1 MLGPTASREQG
12 WWEVSSLMGTIHN
25 TTGYP
30 KVDYWIQLSAPYSS
44 TQNFNRTH
52 QPLPQHFLSPFST
65 LGTSSGAVSLCSS
78 NSSSAD
84 TYNPHNSLTAFCS
97 VLPHA
102 FTAPHFLYHKAFFFS
117 FSSKACSVQIA
128 IINIL
133 FEEKASQQYLEH
145 HMKQWLV
152 MGKKNII
159 LIVLHVL
166 LSMHCLSSIALVWI
180 KRKGKT
186 RITQ

>member
-12 WWEVSSLMGTIHN
+12 WWEVSSLMGTVHN

-65 LGTSSGAVSLCSS
+65 LGTSSGVVS
-78 NSSSAD
+78 
-84 TYNPHNSLTAFCS
+84 SLLIKLLIS
-97 VLPHA
+97 RYIQPSQLPHCILLCV
-102 FTAPHFLYHKAFFFS
+102 TSCLYCPTFSLPQRFFFS

-152 MGKKNII
+152 MGKKT
-159 LIVLHVL
+159 
-166 LSMHCLSSIALVWI
+166 SFW
-180 KRKGKT
+180 
-186 RITQ
+186 